1 MLGIDRVSKEM
12 NGLCIVHCFVRV
24 DVDADYNTQQY
35 ESRRSVLLLN
45 KLVMAMSVSW
55 GAVESVRC

>member
-1 MLGIDRVSKEM
+1 M